1 MKRGSMR
8 SWLCVSA
15 LGTCLLAADPVNG
28 VAQDG
33 ATPKRDNEVTVAG
46 LRPGKDLLATAEK
59 QFRGKHLFVEE
70 SERSAV
76 WKDQCTGRFVRAEF
90 GAKRVLQSVT
100 VSSLGERTGDCAS
113 KRWPLA
119 ADKLKT
125 GKGLAL
131 NQSLERVS
139 ELYGEPESR
148 SPSTQN
154 GRELE
159 LLVYAFDW
167 AGSDVPQVMEV
178 WCDRATSR
186 VVEITLAFPT
196 R

>member
-15 LGTCLLAADPVNG
+15 LGTCLLAADPVDG

-76 WKDQCTGRFVRAEF
+76 WKDQCTGRFVRVEF
-90 GAKRVLQSVT
+90 GAKRVIQSVT
-100 VSSLGERTGDCAS
+100 VSSLGEQMGDCTS

-148 SPSTQN
+148 SPSTQT

-178 WCDRATSR
+178 WCDRATGR
-186 VVEITLAFPT
+186 VVEITLAFPSP
-196 R
+196 

>member
-15 LGTCLLAADPVNG
+15 LGTCLLAADPADG

-46 LRPGKDLLATAEK
+46 LRPGKDLLAAAEK
-59 QFRGKHLFVEE
+59 QFRGKRLFVEE

-76 WKDQCTGRFVRAEF
+76 WKDQCTGRFVRVEF
-90 GAKRVLQSVT
+90 GAKRVIQSVT
-100 VSSLGERTGDCAS
+100 VSSLGERTGDCTS

-167 AGSDVPQVMEV
+167 AGSDVPQVMQV

-186 VVEITLAFPT
+186 VVEITLAFPSL
-196 R
+196 